1 MRETLEAIRAAG
13 AERVVLLSSS
23 SAPSGDESNAV
34 AAYHVRSERAVRA
47 SGLEWTFLQ
56 PTSFMTNTFQWLE
69 QLRSGDTIRAPF
81 ADVAVAAID
90 PDDLGAVAAA
100 ALTRD
105 GHAGRAHRLS
115 GPEALT
121 PAQRVA
127 VLARVLERPLRF
139 EVQSDEEAREEMAA
153 SMPPE
158 YVDAFLRF
166 FAKGEL
172 DESAVLPAVEE
183 ITGRPPRTYEA
194 WVREHAGALH

>member
-1 MRETLEAIRAAG
+1 M
-13 AERVVLLSSS
+13 
-23 SAPSGDESNAV
+23 

-105 GHAGRAHRLS
+105 GHAGRAHRL
-115 GPEALT
+115 
-121 PAQRVA
+121 R
-127 VLARVLERPLRF
+127 
-139 EVQSDEEAREEMAA
+139 D
-153 SMPPE
+153 
-158 YVDAFLRF
+158 
-166 FAKGEL
+166 
-172 DESAVLPAVEE
+172 
-183 ITGRPPRTYEA
+183 PR
-194 WVREHAGALH
+194 R